1 MQYKIIGT
9 ISLLTLPVA
18 TWSQQA
24 ETDTLRYEH
33 LSGVTVNALRLGHK
47 SPFAFSDVRKKDIEK
62 LNDGRD
68 LPYLLDQTP
77 SILVNSDAGNGVGYT
92 DIRVR
97 GTDNSRIN
105 LTVNGIPVNDAESQ
119 GIFFVNFPDIASST
133 SSIQVQ
139 RGVGSSTNGSG
150 AFGASINISNIEQD
164 NTASATLINSVG
176 SFGTLRHTLNAGTG
190 RLNNG
195 FNFDLRLS
203 KIKSDGFIDRSA
215 SDMKSFQFIAGWTS
229 KNEQTNL
236 KFNLFSGVQKTGQAW
251 NGVAEADLKNNR
263 RFNEL
268 GIKED
273 GTFYKDQT
281 DNYQQDYYQLF
292 LNHRFNANWKLNAGL
307 FLTRGKG
314 YYDEYRIGESY
325 GDYYLPNPVAG
336 NDTLTETSL
345 TRQLWLDNYYY
356 GGIFNIQYAKNKTMV
371 NLGGAV
377 TQYDGEHYGRV
388 NWASNGGV
396 PQGYEWYRLPAHKT
410 DANVYLKAE
419 QELAENLYAT
429 ADLQLRAVNYQINGF
444 RKNPDVIQDNNFLFF
459 NPKVGISYLRGHQ
472 KIYASF
478 AMANKEPNRNDFEA
492 GINDKPK
499 AERLSDFELGYGY
512 LKNGTELSANLYY
525 MHYKDQLILTG
536 KINDVG
542 AYTRANV
549 PVSYRAGVEL
559 LARHHFNE
567 WFSVNAN
574 ATFSQNK
581 IQSFTEYIDDYDN
594 GGQVEVA
601 HENTDIA
608 LSPSVIATAG
618 LSFKPFTIRNARPF
632 TFSLNGKYVSRQFL
646 DNTTNAWS
654 LDNNKGKSI
663 NPFALANFSAMYEA
677 GFGALKDIKV
687 IASVNNLLDKQY
699 ESKGYTFSYYAGG
712 LQTFNYYFPQ
722 AGRNYNLTLIL
733 GF

>member
-1 MQYKIIGT
+1 MHYKILGT
-9 ISLLTLPVA
+9 LSLFTLPISMWAQEGVM
-18 TWSQQA
+18 
-24 ETDTLRYEH
+24 DTIPQEQ
-33 LSGVTVNALRLGHK
+33 LSGVTVNALRVSHK
-47 SPFAFSDVRKKDIEK
+47 APFAFSDLRKKDIEK

-77 SILVNSDAGNGVGYT
+77 SVLVNSDAGNGVGYT

-119 GIFFVNFPDIASST
+119 GVFFVNFPDIASTT

-150 AFGASINISNIEQD
+150 AFGASINISNIEQED
-164 NTASATLINSVG
+164 VASATLINSVG

-203 KIKSDGFIDRSA
+203 KIKSDGFIERSA
-215 SDMKSFQFIAGWTS
+215 ADMKSFQFISGWTS
-229 KNEQTNL
+229 KNEQTSL

-251 NGVAEADLKNNR
+251 NGVAESMLNSNR

-273 GTFYKDQT
+273 GSFYKDQT

-292 LNHRFNANWKLNAGL
+292 LNHRFNGNWKLNAGL

-314 YYDEYRIGESY
+314 YYDEYRIGEKYRDY
-325 GDYYLPNPVAG
+325 GLANPVVG
-336 NDTLTETSL
+336 NDTLTKTSL

-356 GGIFNIQYAKNKTMV
+356 GGIFNIQYAKNKTIL

-388 NWASNGGV
+388 NWAANGGI
-396 PQGYEWYRLPAHKT
+396 PQAYQWYKLPAHKT

-419 QELAENLYAT
+419 QELADNLYAT
-429 ADLQLRAVNYQINGF
+429 VDLQVRSVNYQINGF
-444 RKNPDVIQDNNFLFF
+444 RKNQDVVQDNNFLFF
-459 NPKVGISYLRGHQ
+459 NPKVGISYLHKNQ
-472 KIYASF
+472 KMYASF
-478 AMANKEPNRNDFEA
+478 AIANKEPNRNDFEA

-499 AERLSDFELGYGY
+499 AERLSDIELGYSY
-512 LKNGTELSANLYY
+512 LKNGTEFGANLYY

-549 PVSYRAGVEL
+549 PVSYRAGLEL
-559 LARHHFNE
+559 MARHR
-567 WFSVNAN
+567 FSNWLSAHAN
-574 ATFSQNK
+574 TTFSQNK

-594 GGQVEVA
+594 GGQVEIA
-601 HENTDIA
+601 HKNTEIA
-608 LSPSVIATAG
+608 LSPSVIAVAG
-618 LSFKPFTIRNARPF
+618 LSVNPFTLSRGHDLSF
-632 TFSLNGKYVSRQFL
+632 TLNGKYISRQYL
-646 DNTTNAWS
+646 DNTS
-654 LDNNKGKSI
+654 DKSRSI
-663 NPFALANFSAMYEA
+663 NPFALANFSVMYQS
-677 GFGALKDIKV
+677 GFAALKDLKV
-687 IASVNNLLDKQY
+687 IASVNNLLDKKY
-699 ESKGYTFSYYAGG
+699 ESKGYTFSYYEGG

-722 AGRNYNLTLIL
+722 AGRNYNVTLIL